1 MLRLTKTPRRR
12 SQALRCTCSNDAQGS
27 WNAKPPGAAFAVSAD
42 NPTRVSVHLPRRAA
56 CTIVQ
61 MRVYEVQTGA
71 TSIDG
76 LRAAERPDPK
86 PGWHQVL
93 IRVRATS
100 LNYRDQMV
108 VLGKYFGGPVTRNL
122 IPLSDGA
129 GEVAA
134 IGEGVTRFKVGDRV
148 CGTFFQGW
156 ISGPMTE
163 RHPALGSPL
172 DGTLGEYIVLNEE
185 GVVAMPSTLSFEE
198 AATLPCAALT
208 AWNALTVSGKA
219 VKPGDTVLC
228 LGTGGV
234 SMAGLLFAKAAGA
247 RVIVTSSNDEKIKR
261 CCALGASDGVN
272 YKRTPDWQKEVMQL
286 TGGRG
291 ADHILE
297 NGGAGSLDKSFEA
310 CALGGKVALIG
321 FLAGPGDINP
331 AILMMKSGAMIGIGV
346 GSRAM
351 FEDMNRAIDV
361 NRIKP
366 VVDKVFPFD
375 KAADAFGC
383 QAAGDFVGKVVITV

>member
-1 MLRLTKTPRRR
+1 MK
-12 SQALRCTCSNDAQGS
+12 
-27 WNAKPPGAAFAVSAD
+27 
-42 NPTRVSVHLPRRAA
+42 
-56 CTIVQ
+56 
-61 MRVYEVQTGA
+61 VYEVQKGA
-71 TSIDG
+71 TSLDG

-108 VLGKYFGGPVTRNL
+108 VTGNYFGGPVTRNL

-134 IGEGVTRFKVGDRV
+134 VGEGVTRFKTGDRV

-156 ISGPMTE
+156 ISGAMAE

-172 DGTLGEYIVLNEE
+172 DGTLAEYIALSEE
-185 GVVAMPSTLSFEE
+185 GVVPMPKNLSFEE
-198 AATLPCAALT
+198 AATLPCAGLT
-208 AWNALTVSGKA
+208 AWNSLMVSGKP

-234 SMAGLLFAKAAGA
+234 SMAGVVFGKAAGA
-247 RVIVTSSNDEKIKR
+247 RVIVTSSSDEKIR
-261 CCALGASDGVN
+261 RARSLGAAAGVN
-272 YKRTPDWQKEVMQL
+272 YKTHPDWEKQVPQL

-297 NGGAGSLDKSFEA
+297 NGGAGSLNKSFEA
-310 CALGGKVALIG
+310 CAFGGKVALIG
-321 FLAGPGDINP
+321 FLAGRQGDINP
-331 AILMMKSGAMIGIGV
+331 AILMMKSGTMVGIGV

-351 FEDMNRAIDV
+351 FEDMNRAIEV
-361 NRIKP
+361 NKIKP
-366 VVDKVFPFD
+366 VVDKVFPFE
-375 KAADAFGC
+375 KAADAFRC
-383 QAAGDFVGKVVITV
+383 QAAGDFIGKVVITV

>member
-1 MLRLTKTPRRR
+1 MT
-12 SQALRCTCSNDAQGS
+12 
-27 WNAKPPGAAFAVSAD
+27 
-42 NPTRVSVHLPRRAA
+42 
-56 CTIVQ
+56 Q
-61 MRVYEVQTGA
+61 MRVYEVQKGA

-76 LRAAERPDPK
+76 LRLAQRPDPQ

-108 VLGKYFGGPVTRNL
+108 VTGNYFGGPVTRDL

-129 GEVAA
+129 GEVMA
-134 IGEGVTRFKVGDRV
+134 IGPGVTRFKTGDRV

-156 ISGPMTE
+156 ISGPMTM

-172 DGTLGEYIVLNEE
+172 DGTLAEYIALDED
-185 GVVAMPSTLSFEE
+185 GVVAMPATLSFEE
-198 AATLPCAALT
+198 AATLPCAGLT
-208 AWNALTVSGKA
+208 AWNALMVSGKT

-247 RVIVTSSNDEKIKR
+247 RVIVTSSSDEKIGR
-261 CCALGASDGVN
+261 SVALGASDGVN
-272 YKRTPDWQKEVMQL
+272 YKKHPEWQKRVLEL
-286 TGGRG
+286 TSGRG

-297 NGGAGSLDKSFEA
+297 NGGAGSLNKSFEA
-310 CALGGKVALIG
+310 CAFGGKVALIG
-321 FLAGPGDINP
+321 FLEARTGDVDP
-331 AILMMKSGAMIGIGV
+331 AIIMMKAGSMIGIGV

-351 FEDMNRAIDV
+351 FEDMNRAIDA
-361 NRIKP
+361 NKIKP
-366 VVDKVFPFD
+366 VVDKVFPFE
-375 KAADAFGC
+375 KAADAFRC
-383 QAAGDFVGKVVITV
+383 QASGDFIGKVVITV

>member
-1 MLRLTKTPRRR
+1 
-12 SQALRCTCSNDAQGS
+12 
-27 WNAKPPGAAFAVSAD
+27 
-42 NPTRVSVHLPRRAA
+42 
-56 CTIVQ
+56 
-61 MRVYEVQTGA
+61 MRIYEVQKGA

-76 LRAAERPDPK
+76 LRPAQRPDPQ
-86 PGWHQVL
+86 PGPREVV
-93 IRVRATS
+93 IRIRATS

-108 VLGKYFGGPVTRNL
+108 VTGNYFGGPVARNL

-134 IGEGVTRFKVGDRV
+134 LGSEVTRFKIGDRV

-172 DGTLGEYIVLNEE
+172 DGTLAEYIALHED
-185 GVVAMPSTLSFEE
+185 GVVAMPKTLSFEE
-198 AATLPCAALT
+198 AATLPCAGVT
-208 AWNALTVSGKA
+208 AWNALMVSGKP
-219 VKPGDTVLC
+219 VKAGETVLC

-272 YKRTPDWQKEVMQL
+272 YKKHPEWQKEVLQL

-297 NGGAGSLDKSFEA
+297 NGGAGSLNKSFEA
-310 CALGGKVALIG
+310 CAFGGKVALIG
-321 FLAGPGDINP
+321 FLAAREGDINP
-331 AILMMKSGAMIGIGV
+331 VLIMMKSGSMIGIGV
-346 GSRAM
+346 GSHAM

-361 NRIKP
+361 NKIKP
-366 VVDKVFPFD
+366 VVDRVFPFD
-375 KAADAFGC
+375 KAPDAFRC